1 MATFNF
7 HDKVEAQNIAGH
19 DIFVGSDPGR
29 TRAIEALTDLL
40 TAAREAIAS
49 GSMEHDAGDQAT
61 AEISTAITAL
71 AVPDPEASQ
80 RARLSMARVR
90 EILTTATLVP
100 ALADAIAK
108 AVEAVRG
115 LR

>member
-49 GSMEHDAGDQAT
+49 GSMAHDAGDQAT

-71 AVPDPEASQ
+71 AVPDPEASP
-80 RARLSMARVR
+80 RR
-90 EILTTATLVP
+90 TTGAGSHDTG
-100 ALADAIAK
+100 AGSHDTEQASD
-108 AVEAVRG
+108 EQS
-115 LR
+115 